1 MVIQSSAVSPPVAER
16 SVAELST
23 TEPPAMGVVLDLI
36 EAIGRVPTGRTVI
49 VGLGETHRSAA
60 LDLVTAWCASSG
72 NEIVSVEGLTVTVLH
87 GRSPDPLAGLD
98 PAQLP
103 GTRVWVYTN
112 FDCNLACDYC
122 CVRSSPK
129 AERRA
134 IGAERLQQIA
144 REAAAAG
151 VGELILTGGEPF
163 LLNDIDILVNSCTDE
178 LPTTLLTNGMLFRGA
193 RLERLRRM
201 DRSRVTLQ
209 VSVDSATP
217 GIHDS
222 HRGTGSWAKAVDGI
236 RIAHDEG
243 FRVKVAATLPADQMH
258 ELEPFHAFLDTIG
271 ISREDQVIRALA
283 HRGVADSGIE
293 LTVDSLIPE
302 VTITADGVYWH
313 PVAADHDDQF
323 VTRDIFPL
331 ADAITEITRRFVAH
345 RRAADSIAEWFPCA

>member
-1 MVIQSSAVSPPVAER
+1 
-16 SVAELST
+16 
-23 TEPPAMGVVLDLI
+23 MGVVLDLI
-36 EAIGRVPTGRTVI
+36 EGIGRVPRGGTVT
-49 VGLGETHRSAA
+49 VGLRQAHRAAA
-60 LDLVTAWCASSG
+60 LGLVAAWCAASG
-72 NEIVSVEGLTVTVLH
+72 NEIVVAEETTLTVRH
-87 GRSPDPLAGLD
+87 GRTPDPLAQLD
-98 PAQLP
+98 PAQRP
-103 GTRVWVYTN
+103 GSRVWVYTN

-134 IGAERLQQIA
+134 IGADRLQQIA
-144 REAAAAG
+144 REAADAG

-163 LLNDIDILVNSCTDE
+163 LLNDLDDLVKSCTDA

-201 DRSRVTLQ
+201 DRSRLTLQ

-217 GIHDS
+217 AIHDS
-222 HRGTGSWAKAVDGI
+222 HRGTGSWAKAVSGI
-236 RIAHDEG
+236 RIAHEEG

-258 ELEPFHAFLDTIG
+258 ELDPFHVFLDTLG

-331 ADAITEITRRFVAH
+331 ADAIAEITRRFVAH
-345 RRAADSIAEWFPCA
+345 RRAADRAAEWFPCA

>member
-1 MVIQSSAVSPPVAER
+1 MVTPSSPVNT
-16 SVAELST
+16 SVAELT
-23 TEPPAMGVVLDLI
+23 AMGVVLDLI
-36 EAIGRVPTGRTVI
+36 EGIGRVPTGGTVT
-49 VGLGETHRSAA
+49 VGLRQAHRGAA
-60 LDLVTAWCASSG
+60 LDLVSAWCAASG
-72 NEIVSVEGLTVTVLH
+72 NEIVLAEQATVTVRH
-87 GRSPDPLAGLD
+87 GRTPDPLAQLD
-98 PAQLP
+98 PAQRP
-103 GTRVWVYTN
+103 GSRVWVYTN

-134 IGAERLQQIA
+134 IGADRLRQIA
-144 REAAAAG
+144 SEAADAG
-151 VGELILTGGEPF
+151 VSELILTGGEPF
-163 LLNDIDILVNSCTDE
+163 LLNDLDDLVNSCTDE

-201 DRSRVTLQ
+201 DRSRLTLQ

-217 GIHDS
+217 AIHDS
-222 HRGTGSWAKAVDGI
+222 HRGTGSWAKAVNGI
-236 RIAHDEG
+236 RIAHEEG

-258 ELEPFHAFLDTIG
+258 ELDPFHVFLDTLG
-271 ISREDQVIRALA
+271 VSREDQVIRALA

-331 ADAITEITRRFVAH
+331 ADAIAEITRRFVAH
-345 RRAADSIAEWFPCA
+345 RRAADRAAEWFPCA

>member
-1 MVIQSSAVSPPVAER
+1 MVSISLTAKPRSAESFAI
-16 SVAELST
+16 
-23 TEPPAMGVVLDLI
+23 GVVLDLM
-36 EAIGRVPTGRTVI
+36 EAIGRVPTGRAVS
-49 VGLGETHRSAA
+49 VGLGEGDRDTA
-60 LDLVTAWCASSG
+60 LDLVAAWCTSSG
-72 NEIVSVEGLTVTVLH
+72 NEIVSIEGLTVTVLH

-98 PAQLP
+98 PGQLP
-103 GTRVWVYTN
+103 GARVWVYTN

-134 IGAERLQQIA
+134 IGAERLKQIA
-144 REAAAAG
+144 SEARAAG

-163 LLNDIDILVNSCTDE
+163 LLNDIDVLVNSCTVE

-201 DRSRVTLQ
+201 DRSRLILQ
-209 VSVDSATP
+209 ISVDSATP

-222 HRGTGSWAKAVDGI
+222 HRGTGSWAKAIDGI
-236 RIAHDEG
+236 RIAHEEG

-258 ELEPFHAFLDTIG
+258 ELEPFHDFLDTIG
-271 ISREDQVIRALA
+271 VAREDQVIRALA
-283 HRGVADSGIE
+283 HRGFADSGIE

-331 ADAITEITRRFVAH
+331 ADAIAEITRRFVAH

>member
-1 MVIQSSAVSPPVAER
+1 
-16 SVAELST
+16 
-23 TEPPAMGVVLDLI
+23 MGVVLDLI
-36 EAIGRVPTGRTVI
+36 EGIRRVPTGGTATVE
-49 VGLGETHRSAA
+49 LRQAHPAAA
-60 LDLVTAWCASSG
+60 LDLIAAWCAASG
-72 NEIVSVEGLTVTVLH
+72 NEIVVAEELSVTVRH
-87 GRSPDPLAGLD
+87 GRTPDPLAQLD
-98 PAQLP
+98 PSQRP
-103 GTRVWVYTN
+103 GSRVWVYTN

-134 IGAERLQQIA
+134 IGADRLQQIA
-144 REAAAAG
+144 REAADAG
-151 VGELILTGGEPF
+151 VSELILTGGEPF
-163 LLNDIDILVNSCTDE
+163 LLNDLDDLVNSCTDQ

-201 DRSRVTLQ
+201 DRSRLTLQ

-217 GIHDS
+217 AIHDS
-222 HRGTGSWAKAVDGI
+222 HRGTGSWAKAVTGI

-243 FRVKVAATLPADQMH
+243 FRVKVAATLPADQIH
-258 ELEPFHAFLDTIG
+258 ELDPFHDFLDTLG

-283 HRGVADSGIE
+283 HRGVSDSGIE

-331 ADAITEITRRFVAH
+331 ADAIAEITRRFVEH
-345 RRAADSIAEWFPCA
+345 RRAADRAAEWFPCA

>member
-1 MVIQSSAVSPPVAER
+1 MVIRSSAVD
-16 SVAELST
+16 LSLAA
-23 TEPPAMGVVLDLI
+23 PSAMGVVLDLI
-36 EAIGRVPTGRTVI
+36 EGLGRVPTGGTATIELV
-49 VGLGETHRSAA
+49 EAHRNTA
-60 LDLVTAWCASSG
+60 LDLVAQWCASTG

-98 PAQLP
+98 HAQLP
-103 GTRVWVYTN
+103 GSRVWVYTN

-144 REAAAAG
+144 SEAAAAG
-151 VGELILTGGEPF
+151 VHELILTGGEPF
-163 LLNDIDILVNSCTDE
+163 LLNDIDVLANSCTAE

-201 DRSRVTLQ
+201 DRSRLTLQ
-209 VSVDSATP
+209 VSVDSAAP

-222 HRGTGSWAKAVDGI
+222 HRGTGSWAKAVAGI

-258 ELEPFHAFLDTIG
+258 ELDPFHAFLDTVG

-331 ADAITEITRRFVAH
+331 ADAIAEITRRFVAH
-345 RRAADSIAEWFPCA
+345 RRAADSAAEWFPCA

>member
-1 MVIQSSAVSPPVAER
+1 
-16 SVAELST
+16 
-23 TEPPAMGVVLDLI
+23 MGVLLDLI
-36 EAIGRVPTGRTVI
+36 EAIGRVPTGATAAVELRSWN
-49 VGLGETHRSAA
+49 RSAA
-60 LDLVTAWCASSG
+60 RELIEAWCASSG
-72 NEIVSVEGLTVTVLH
+72 NEIVSIDGLSVRVRH
-87 GRSPDPLAGLD
+87 GRSPDPLAQLD
-98 PAQLP
+98 PAQRP
-103 GTRVWVYTN
+103 GSRVWVYTN

-129 AERRA
+129 AQRRA

-144 REAAAAG
+144 SEAAAAG

-163 LLNDIDILVNSCTDE
+163 LLNDLDALVNSCTDE
-178 LPTTLLTNGMLFRGA
+178 LPTTLLTNGMLFRAA

-201 DRSRVTLQ
+201 DRSRLTLQ
-209 VSVDSATP
+209 ISVDSATP
-217 GIHDS
+217 EIHDS

-243 FRVKVAATLPADQMH
+243 FRVKVAATLPADQIH
-258 ELEPFHAFLDTIG
+258 ELDPFHAFLDTLG

-331 ADAITEITRRFVAH
+331 ADAIAEITRRFVAH
-345 RRAADSIAEWFPCA
+345 RRAAERAAEWFPCA